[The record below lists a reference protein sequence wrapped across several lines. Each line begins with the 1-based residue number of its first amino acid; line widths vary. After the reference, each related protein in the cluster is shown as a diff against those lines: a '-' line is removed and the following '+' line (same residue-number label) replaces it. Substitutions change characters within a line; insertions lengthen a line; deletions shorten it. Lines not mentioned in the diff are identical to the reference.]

1 MSAKSKNLGSWWL
14 ALLFSVASLMAADNE
29 IPLVEAGLVEAAKQG
44 DREAVRSLLQEHAD
58 VNAAQADGATAL
70 AWAAYRDD
78 LETADLL
85 IRAGAD
91 LNAANDYGVSP
102 LSLACTNRNAA
113 MVEKLLEAGA
123 DPTAAQWTGET
134 PLMTC
139 SSTGA
144 VEAVKSLLAHG
155 ADVNAAETQEGQTAL
170 MWAAAE
176 KHPEIVQALVE
187 HGADIHTRSKVIP
200 LPEPFLIETPGPL
213 GFNHP
218 TTVHFPKTKGGFTP
232 LLFAAQQGDVDSA
245 RTLLGAGADVK
256 EATPE
261 NGSVLVVATASGHEE
276 LAVFLLE
283 QGADP
288 NATDGFGISAMH
300 YALHEGLLTLM
311 GAKRSST
318 DRFGWLRP
326 NMPELVKTLLAHG
339 ADPNARIGKNFPT
352 LDDPF
357 LGRSTEDPPQMD
369 PVGATPFMLA
379 AASGDIEA
387 MRILVEGRADPRA
400 TTLGGVTPLMVAA
413 GMGTELRKREEK
425 SALEA
430 TKLAVGLGGD
440 VNAPIDDDGR
450 TPLHAAAYLGWNE
463 MIRFLAEQGA
473 NLDAKD
479 KYGQTPLSIA
489 LGDPEGLVYRQI
501 TGGRYDDRFRRPR
514 EHKKTAE
521 LLVHLG
527 ATPFTGKVRDRSGE

>member
-1 MSAKSKNLGSWWL
+1 MSAKCKSLGGWWL
-14 ALLFSVASLMAADNE
+14 ALLFSVVGLMAADNE
-29 IPLVEAGLVEAAKQG
+29 PRLVETGLVEAVKSQDQA
-44 DREAVRSLLQEHAD
+44 AVRSLLQEHAD

-78 LETADLL
+78 LATTDLL

-91 LNAANDYGVSP
+91 VNAANDYGVTP

-113 MVEKLLEAGA
+113 MVAKLLDAGA
-123 DPTAAQWTGET
+123 DPNAAQWTGET

-144 VEAVKSLLAHG
+144 VETVKSLLAHG
-155 ADVNAAETQEGQTAL
+155 ADINAAETQEGQTAL

-176 KHPEIVQALVE
+176 KHPEIVRALVE
-187 HGADIHTRSKVIP
+187 HGADVHVRSKVIP
-200 LPEPFLIETPGPL
+200 LPEPFIIETPGPL

-245 RTLLGAGADVK
+245 RILLKAGADVN
-256 EATPE
+256 EATAE
-261 NGSVLVVATASGHEE
+261 NGSALVVTTASGHEK
-276 LAVFLLE
+276 LAIFLLE
-283 QGADP
+283 QGAAP
-288 NATDGFGISAMH
+288 NATDGFGITALH

-352 LDDPF
+352 LDDPV
-357 LGRSTEDPPQMD
+357 LGRSTEDPPQID

-387 MRILVEGRADPRA
+387 MRVLVEGRADPRA
-400 TTLGGVTPLMVAA
+400 ATFSGVTPLMVAA
-413 GMGTELRKREEK
+413 GMGTELRRRGEK
-425 SALEA
+425 SALAA
-430 TKLAVGLGGD
+430 TQLAMELGGN
-440 VNAPIDDDGR
+440 VNVPIDDDGR

-463 MIRFLAEQGA
+463 MIRFLAEKGA
-473 NLDAKD
+473 DLDAKD

-489 LGDPEGLVYRQI
+489 LGDPEGLLYRQI

-514 EHKKTAE
+514 AHKETAE
-521 LLVHLG
+521 LLLQLG
-527 ATPFTGKVRDRSGE
+527 AAPFTGKVRSRSGE

>member
-1 MSAKSKNLGSWWL
+1 MSAKYKGMGGWCL
-14 ALLFSVASLMAADNE
+14 ALLFSVAGLMAADNDLR
-29 IPLVEAGLVEAAKQG
+29 LVETVKSQDQA
-44 DREAVRSLLQEHAD
+44 AVRSLLEENVD
-58 VNAAQADGATAL
+58 VNTPQADGATAL

-78 LETADLL
+78 LETAELL
-85 IRAGAD
+85 IRAGA
-91 LNAANDYGVSP
+91 NVSAGNDYGVTP

-113 MVEKLLEAGA
+113 MLERLLEAGA
-123 DPTAAQWTGET
+123 DPNAAQWTGET

-139 SSTGA
+139 ASTGT
-144 VEAVKSLLAHG
+144 VEAVKSLLSHG
-155 ADVNAAETQEGQTAL
+155 ADVNATETQEEQTAL

-176 KHPEIVQALVE
+176 KHPEIVRTLVE
-187 HGADIHTRSKVIP
+187 HGADVHARSKMIP
-200 LPEPFLIETPGPL
+200 LPEPFIIETPGPL

-218 TTVHFPKTKGGFTP
+218 PTVHFPKMKGGFTP
-232 LLFAAQQGDVDSA
+232 LLFAAQQGDVDSV
-245 RTLLGAGADVK
+245 RILLEAGSDVN

-261 NGSVLVVATASGHEE
+261 NGSALVVATASGHEK
-276 LAVFLLE
+276 LAIFLLE
-283 QGADP
+283 QGAEP
-288 NATDGFGISAMH
+288 NATDGFGISVLH

-311 GAKRSST
+311 GAKRSAT
-318 DRFGWLRP
+318 DRFGWSRP

-339 ADPNARIGKNFPT
+339 ADPNARIEKNFPT

-357 LGRSTEDPPQMD
+357 LARATEDPPQID

-379 AASGDIEA
+379 TASGDTVA
-387 MRILVEGRADPRA
+387 MRILVEGRADPRM
-400 TTLGGVTPLMVAA
+400 TTLGRVTSVMVAA
-413 GMGTELRKREEK
+413 GLGTELSKREEK

-430 TKLAVGLGGD
+430 TQLAVELGGGD
-440 VNAPIDDDGR
+440 VNEPIDDDGR

-489 LGDPEGLVYRQI
+489 LGDPEGRLYRQI

-514 EHKKTAE
+514 QHKETAE
-521 LLVHLG
+521 LLVQLG
-527 ATPFTGKVRDRSGE
+527 ATPFTGKVRSRSGE

>member
-1 MSAKSKNLGSWWL
+1 MSAKFKGLVGWCL
-14 ALLFSVASLMAADNE
+14 ALLFSVASVMAAGND
-29 IPLVEAGLVEAAKQG
+29 LQLVEAAKQG

-78 LETADLL
+78 LATADLL
-85 IRAGAD
+85 IRAGASV
-91 LNAANDYGVSP
+91 NAANDYGVTP

-113 MVEKLLEAGA
+113 MVEKLLGAGA
-123 DPTAAQWTGET
+123 DPNAAQWTGEM

-139 SSTGA
+139 ASTGA
-144 VEAVKSLLAHG
+144 VEAVKSLLSHG
-155 ADVNAAETQEGQTAL
+155 ADVNAAEAQDGQTAL

-176 KHPEIVQALVE
+176 KHPEIVRALVE
-187 HGADIHTRSKVIP
+187 HGADVHARSKVIP
-200 LPEPFLIETPGPL
+200 LPEPFIIETPGPL

-232 LLFAAQQGDVDSA
+232 LLFAAQQGDVNSA
-245 RTLLGAGADVK
+245 RILLEAGADVN

-261 NGSVLVVATASGHEE
+261 NGSALVVATASGHEK
-276 LAVFLLE
+276 LATFLLE

-288 NATDGFGISAMH
+288 NATDGFGISPLH

-311 GAKRSST
+311 GAKPSST
-318 DRFGWLRP
+318 DSFGWERP
-326 NMPELVKTLLAHG
+326 NMPELVKALLAHG
-339 ADPNARIGKNFPT
+339 ADPNARIAKSFPN
-352 LDDPF
+352 LDHPF
-357 LGRSTEDPPQMD
+357 LARASEDFPQIE

-379 AASGDIEA
+379 TASGDTAA
-387 MRILVEGRADPRA
+387 MRILVEGRADPRM
-400 TTLGGVTPLMVAA
+400 TTLGGVTPGMVAA
-413 GMGTELRKREEK
+413 GIGTELRKREEK

-430 TKLAVGLGGD
+430 TKLAVELGGGGL
-440 VNAPIDDDGR
+440 NEPIDDDGR

-473 NLDAKD
+473 NLDAID

-489 LGDPEGLVYRQI
+489 LGDPEGLLYRQI

-514 EHKKTAE
+514 EHKETAE
-521 LLVHLG
+521 LLVQLG
-527 ATPFTGKVRDRSGE
+527 ATPFTGKVRSRSGE